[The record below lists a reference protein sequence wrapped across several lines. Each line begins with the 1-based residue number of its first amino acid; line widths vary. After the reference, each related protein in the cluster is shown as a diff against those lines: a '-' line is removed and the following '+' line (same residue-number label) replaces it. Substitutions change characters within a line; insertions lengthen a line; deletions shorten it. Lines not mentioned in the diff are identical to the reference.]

1 MAQIY
6 KIEIKEEL
14 SRVENIEADSLDEA
28 ISKAMDL
35 YYGEKVILDA
45 EDMKG
50 VDFQPY
56 ASEHEKTR

>member
-6 KIEIKEEL
+6 EIEIKEEM
-14 SRVENIEADSLDEA
+14 SRVEKIEADSLDEA

-35 YYGEKVILDA
+35 YYGQKVVLDA

-56 ASEHEKTR
+56 AKEHEKTR

>member
-6 KIEIKEEL
+6 EIEIKEEL

-56 ASEHEKTR
+56 AKEHEKTR